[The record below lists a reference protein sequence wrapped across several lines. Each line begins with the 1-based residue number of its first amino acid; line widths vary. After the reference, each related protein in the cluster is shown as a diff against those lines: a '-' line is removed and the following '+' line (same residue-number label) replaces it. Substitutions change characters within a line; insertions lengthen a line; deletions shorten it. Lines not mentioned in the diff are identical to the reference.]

1 MPVCPRVNRTWFRGH
16 FRLAAYGRLLPVVTG
31 TNRPEAAGRMI
42 EASPKADVLISD
54 QVGIYK
60 SVGELHWVGSQ
71 SLLLHVF
78 GIGIPRGVDMAG
90 KLIWKIHLLGD
101 YFKPRSLGGIGLA

>member
-1 MPVCPRVNRTWFRGH
+1 MND
-16 FRLAAYGRLLPVVTG
+16 
-31 TNRPEAAGRMI
+31 
-42 EASPKADVLISD
+42 ASPKADVLISD

-78 GIGIPRGVDMAG
+78 GIGIPLGVDMTG
-90 KLIWKIHLLGD
+90 KPIWKIHLLGN
-101 YFKPRSLGGIGLA
+101 YFKLRSLGGVGLS